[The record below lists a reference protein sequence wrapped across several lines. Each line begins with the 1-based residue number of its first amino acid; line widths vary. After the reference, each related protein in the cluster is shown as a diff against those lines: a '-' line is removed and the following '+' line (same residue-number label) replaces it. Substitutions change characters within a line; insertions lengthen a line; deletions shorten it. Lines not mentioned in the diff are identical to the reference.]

1 MSAPRVA
8 ILGLHLEA
16 NAFAPPTTRDDFRRQ
31 CWEEGEAITRLAR
44 EVSHLPSEL
53 PGFYA
58 RMDATGPWQPVPILV
73 AGAPPGGP
81 IEQALFLDFCDRV
94 RNGLAA
100 ALPVDAVYVPSHG
113 ASSAT
118 GDEDSDGT
126 LLAMLRQI
134 VGPAVPIVVSHDLHC
149 NVSERLVEAC
159 DALIVYR
166 TNPHVDARE
175 RAAESADLLREML
188 SGTRT
193 AKAFIRLPLT
203 PPSVTLLTAEG
214 PYADLMQFGQEFVGV
229 ASANVPVANKS
240 MANMPMANV
249 PVANVSV
256 ANVSVA
262 GGFVFG
268 DLPKCG
274 MTITVTARVPPGAS
288 REAGL
293 AEARR
298 TALAIARC
306 AWSEHHRYTRRLM
319 SVPEAVAMARRA
331 AAGAVPPVILADVAD
346 NPGGGGRGNTAW
358 LLAALHEAGVPG
370 VVLGVFVD
378 PALAAATHAAGA
390 GARLHAVF
398 NRQESEFSKRFAADA
413 VVERVSDGAGVGRRG
428 VAAGKRFNLGPSALL
443 RLDGSGIRV
452 VVGSL
457 RRQLAEPMM
466 LEMHGID
473 IAAASCVVVKSRGH
487 FRAGFDEFFPPAQ
500 VFEVD
505 APGLTSPVLGNFQW
519 KRLTR
524 PVFPLD
530 AEAEWQEPAWASA
543 L

>member
-1 MSAPRVA
+1 MRAPRIA
-8 ILGLHLEA
+8 IIGLHLEA
-16 NAFAPPTTRDDFRRQ
+16 NAFAPPTTRDDFQRQ
-31 CWEEGEAITRLAR
+31 CWEEAEAITRLAR

-58 RMDATGPWQPVPILV
+58 RMDATGPWTPVPILV
-73 AGAPPGGP
+73 ASAPPGGP
-81 IEQALFLDFCDRV
+81 IEQSLFLDFCDRV

-134 VGPAVPIVVSHDLHC
+134 VGPAVPIVVSHDPHC

-159 DALIVYR
+159 DALVVYR

-175 RAAESADLLREML
+175 RAAECADLLREML
-188 SGTRT
+188 AGMRT

-214 PYADLMQFGQEFVGV
+214 PYADLLRYGQEFVGGT
-229 ASANVPVANKS
+229 
-240 MANMPMANV
+240 
-249 PVANVSV
+249 VANVSI
-256 ANVSVA
+256 A
-262 GGFVFG
+262 GGFVFS

-274 MTITVTARVPPGAS
+274 MTITVTARVPPGQS
-288 REAGL
+288 RESGL
-293 AEARR
+293 AEARG
-298 TALAIARC
+298 TALAIAQRGW
-306 AWSEHHRYTRRLM
+306 AEHQRYARRLT
-319 SVPEAVAMARRA
+319 SIAEAVTLARRA
-331 AAGAVPPVILADVAD
+331 AAGAMPPVILADVAD
-346 NPGGGGRGNTAW
+346 NPGGGGRGNTSW

-378 PALAAATHAAGA
+378 PALAATAHAAGA

-398 NRQESEFSKRFAADA
+398 NRQESAFAKRFAADA
-413 VVERVSDGAGVGRRG
+413 VVERISDGAGVGRRG

-457 RRQLAEPMM
+457 RRQLAEPVM

-473 IAAASCVVVKSRGH
+473 IAAATCVAVKSRGH

-505 APGLTSPVLGNFQW
+505 APGLTSPVLANFPWQ
-519 KRLTR
+519 RLPR

-530 AEAEWQEPAWASA
+530 SDTEWQAP
-543 L
+543 